1 MKGAAS
7 GRAAKVRKINRG
19 FSRRVVGKPLNVN
32 HYRKK
37 DIMNKK
43 TSWMLSVSL
52 LAFCALLLAVACTKK
67 EEQPANTMSADQTAM
82 TPAATPIDP
91 ATVAT
96 INGTVKFDGM
106 APKPSKIDMSQDPAC
121 KGMNEAENVVV
132 SSGDLAN
139 VFVYV
144 KDGLGSRTFDV
155 PKGAV
160 VLDQS
165 GCKYHPHVLGVMA
178 GQTVEIKNDDQTT
191 HNIHPTPK
199 DNREWNESQPPSSAP
214 LEKNFARE
222 EIMLPVK
229 CNQHPWMKMYIN
241 VVKSPF
247 YAVTDKDGKYEI
259 KGLPPGDY
267 TIAFVHEKLGEQDQK
282 VTVGPKDT
290 KTVDQSFKAAGE

>member
-1 MKGAAS
+1 MDKKKGLRMMA
-7 GRAAKVRKINRG
+7 
-19 FSRRVVGKPLNVN
+19 
-32 HYRKK
+32 
-37 DIMNKK
+37 
-43 TSWMLSVSL
+43 VSMVAL
-52 LAFCALLLAVACTKK
+52 LALLLLAACNKK
-67 EEQPANTMSADQTAM
+67 ENTEQSSNSMSRQEAAPA
-82 TPAATPIDP
+82 PAATPIDP

-96 INGTVKFDGM
+96 VNGTVKFDGT

-121 KGMNEAENVVV
+121 KGANEAENMVVAG
-132 SSGDLAN
+132 GDLAN

-144 KDGLGSRTFDV
+144 KDGLGNRSFDV
-155 PKGAV
+155 PKDAV

-178 GQTVEIKNDDQTT
+178 GQTVEIKNDDMTT

-199 DNREWNESQPPSSAP
+199 DNREWNESQPPSSPAI
-214 LEKNFARE
+214 EKNFARE

-247 YAVTDKDGKYEI
+247 FAVTDKSGKYEI

-267 TIAFVHEKLGEQDQK
+267 TIAFVQEKLGEQEQK
-282 VTVGPKDT
+282 VTVGPKES
-290 KTVDQSFKAAGE
+290 KTLDETFKAAAE